1 MEQCTTVHYVYHHPS
16 HTLHYITLHY
26 NHTISH
32 NRHNDC
38 QVSSDSKYYHN
49 GWMGFPDEN
58 IQITSDL
65 WITYEEEYIIV
76 IQPEVDRE
84 GSLTT
89 SNLPSSA
96 CGERDISLLFTVAG
110 LHKGV
115 LDCFMLQTC
124 CCFCTSL
131 WILNIDN
138 TEPGVSEL
146 EAFALAPGLLEVIL
160 DYVTV
165 LGLLL
170 VRFLCKRFWFILR
183 QKATGCVQYLL

>member
-1 MEQCTTVHYVYHHPS
+1 MRTAACTTVCMEDNGTVHHCSLCLPS

-65 WITYEEEYIIV
+65 WITYEEKYIIV
-76 IQPEVDRE
+76 IQPED
-84 GSLTT
+84 GSLAH
-89 SNLPSSA
+89 SQLPTEQRVRGEGHLPPLH
-96 CGERDISLLFTVAG
+96 CGRPEHRSRNE
-110 LHKGV
+110 V

-124 CCFCTSL
+124 CCFYTSL
-131 WILNIDN
+131 WILNIDLLN
-138 TEPGVSEL
+138 LGFLNSSPL
-146 EAFALAPGLLEVIL
+146 PWALDCWKSSWIMWL
-160 DYVTV
+160 Y
-165 LGLLL
+165 LGCCSSASS
-170 VRFLCKRFWFILR
+170 VNDFYSF
-183 QKATGCVQYLL
+183 